1 MKTRI
6 LLFLSFLACSFFSEA
21 AAGDTTWILTNSGN
35 GIRVSIANDFL
46 HYYVP
51 SVIKIETSNPSVPVN
66 ITVTG
71 GVIEKLGGNRYLV
84 NPMKLNGL
92 KLKVNGTFFLLD
104 VSPVPEPDV
113 YLSGDKRRWKNVI
126 SMEDFLNSDSL
137 IIDSTFG
144 VFQFVSAV
152 VTYIRKNGDLV
163 DLSMQTAQF
172 PITRIKEDVGF
183 DNNKKIWIE
192 KIMLRAP
199 DGTIK
204 ILQKEVSFRII
215 NSYENEFVKQVV
227 SFSSNST
234 DLNLMNTDLR
244 IGIEGLAAERDL
256 KAVNDIASE
265 LNEILKT
272 IQVKVTDYQPNL
284 RIIFDTTFLDSV
296 LINKGF
302 TTTSAGYI
310 ARNRNIFFPF
320 HKRMVMYVNP
330 NTWGYSVA
338 DLKRSIVEQLGNFKV
353 SYHSFGKDSS
363 IFDGGKN
370 MSGLDK
376 YMLSLL
382 YSEGGEYKVKQMLNK
397 NEEGESKTEVF
408 IITLIL
414 SICLFFLFSELYKY
428 YGLDIRLK
436 KWRFGIARKL
446 LEALLLA
453 QIPVLAVL
461 ILLSEKFLAGD
472 YHEAN
477 LLLFVEF
484 VIFPF
489 AVFCTLLFVAA
500 EPLLKKINKTWLAA
514 VFNLILSFTVL
525 FISYQLVYFF
535 ISPELISLSEISWQ
549 VLLVGFLIVLYRMY
563 IRLQSQKIAGLL
575 QQKELELSKQKELK
589 FKSDLNALQARIN
602 PHFLYNSLNSIAS
615 LAHSNADKTEKM
627 ALSLSKLFRYNL
639 NKEDDMYA
647 SINDEAEMTAT
658 YLEIEK
664 IRFEDKMN
672 FSIDVQASLRQI
684 KVPKFLLQPLAE
696 NAVKHGIS
704 KLAGQGNIEIRI
716 FEKNE
721 KIVFEVA
728 DNGPEFPGGLLNGY
742 GLQNVYE
749 KLNLLYKEPFD
760 VEFVNSPEKKV
771 VITLNK

>member
-21 AAGDTTWILTNSGN
+21 AVGDTTWIVTNSGN

-51 SVIKIETSNPSVPVN
+51 SVIKIETSNPDAPLN
-66 ITVTG
+66 ITVTD
-71 GVIEKLGGNRYLV
+71 GVIEKLGGSRYMV
-84 NPMKLNGL
+84 IPTKLNGL
-92 KLKVNGTFFLLD
+92 KLKVNGAFFLLD

-126 SMEDFLNSDSL
+126 SRDAFLNSASL

-144 VFQFVSAV
+144 KYQFISAV
-152 VTYIRKNGDLV
+152 VTYMRKNGDLV
-163 DLSMQTAQF
+163 DLPMQTAQF
-172 PITRIKEDVGF
+172 PITQIMGDAGF
-183 DNNKKIWIE
+183 DNNGKLWIE
-192 KIMLRAP
+192 KIMLKAQ
-199 DGTIK
+199 DGTVK
-204 ILQKEVSFRII
+204 VLQKEVSFRII
-215 NSYENEFVKQVV
+215 DSYENEYVKQVV
-227 SFSSNST
+227 SFSPNST
-234 DLNLMNTDLR
+234 DLNLLKTDLR
-244 IGIEGLAAERDL
+244 IAIEGGASKNDI
-256 KAVNDIASE
+256 KAVNEIAAE
-265 LNEILKT
+265 LNGILKT
-272 IQVKVTDYQPNL
+272 IQVKVTDYKPTL
-284 RIIFDTTFLDSV
+284 RIIFDTTFSDSA
-296 LINKGF
+296 LIDRCF
-302 TTTSAGYI
+302 TTTSAGYV
-310 ARNRNIFFPF
+310 ARNRNMFFPF
-320 HKRMVMYVNP
+320 HKSMVMYVNP
-330 NTWGYSVA
+330 NAWDYSVA
-338 DLKRSIVEQLGNFKV
+338 GLKRSIVEQLGNFKV

-370 MSGLDK
+370 LSGLDK

-382 YSEGGEYKVKQMLNK
+382 YSEDGEYKIKQLLNK

-428 YGLDIRLK
+428 YGFDIRLK
-436 KWRFGIARKL
+436 KWRFGLARKL
-446 LEALLLA
+446 LEALLLS
-453 QIPVLAVL
+453 QIPVLSVL
-461 ILLSEKFLAGD
+461 ILLSGKFLAGD
-472 YHEAN
+472 LHEAD

-484 VIFPF
+484 IILPF

-500 EPLLKKINKTWLAA
+500 EPLLKRIKKTWLAA

-525 FISYQLVYFF
+525 FISYQLVYFL

-672 FSIDVQASLRQI
+672 FSIDVQESLRQI

-728 DNGPEFPGGLLNGY
+728 DNGPEFPGGLMNGY

>member
-1 MKTRI
+1 M
-6 LLFLSFLACSFFSEA
+6 
-21 AAGDTTWILTNSGN
+21 
-35 GIRVSIANDFL
+35 SIANDFL

-51 SVIKIETSNPSVPVN
+51 SVIKIETSNPDAPLN
-66 ITVTG
+66 ITVTD
-71 GVIEKLGGNRYLV
+71 GVIEKLGGSRYMV
-84 NPMKLNGL
+84 IPTKLNGL
-92 KLKVNGTFFLLD
+92 KLKVNGAFFLLD

-126 SMEDFLNSDSL
+126 SRDAFLNSASL

-144 VFQFVSAV
+144 KYQFISAV
-152 VTYIRKNGDLV
+152 VTYMRKNGDLV
-163 DLSMQTAQF
+163 DLPMQTAQF
-172 PITRIKEDVGF
+172 PITQIMGDAGF
-183 DNNKKIWIE
+183 DNNGKLWIE
-192 KIMLRAP
+192 KIMLKAQ
-199 DGTIK
+199 DGTVK
-204 ILQKEVSFRII
+204 VLQKEVSFRII
-215 NSYENEFVKQVV
+215 DSYENEYVKQVV
-227 SFSSNST
+227 SFSPNST
-234 DLNLMNTDLR
+234 DLNLLKTDLR
-244 IGIEGLAAERDL
+244 IAIEGGASKNDI
-256 KAVNDIASE
+256 KAVNEIAAE
-265 LNEILKT
+265 LNGILKT
-272 IQVKVTDYQPNL
+272 IQVKVTDYKPTL
-284 RIIFDTTFLDSV
+284 RIIFDTTFSDSA
-296 LINKGF
+296 LIDRCF
-302 TTTSAGYI
+302 TTTSAGYV
-310 ARNRNIFFPF
+310 ARNRNMFFPF
-320 HKRMVMYVNP
+320 HKSMVMYVNP
-330 NTWGYSVA
+330 NAWDYSVA

-370 MSGLDK
+370 LSGLDK

-382 YSEGGEYKVKQMLNK
+382 YSEDGEYKVKLMLNK

-436 KWRFGIARKL
+436 KMRFSVIGKL
-446 LEALLLA
+446 LEAVLLA
-453 QIPVLAVL
+453 QIPVLSVL
-461 ILLSEKFLAGD
+461 ILLSGKFLAGD
-472 YHEAN
+472 YHEAD

-484 VIFPF
+484 IILPF
-489 AVFCTLLFVAA
+489 AVFCTLLFAAA
-500 EPLLKKINKTWLAA
+500 EPLLKKISKTWLAA

-525 FISYQLVYFF
+525 FISYQLVYFL

-672 FSIDVQASLRQI
+672 FSIDVQESLRQI

-696 NAVKHGIS
+696 NAVKHGVS
-704 KLAGQGNIEIRI
+704 KLAGQGIIEIRI

-728 DNGPEFPGGLLNGY
+728 DNGPEFPGGLMNGY

-749 KLNLLYKEPFD
+749 KLNLLYKKPFD
-760 VEFVNSPEKKV
+760 VEFVNSPQKKV